1 MHGLAWCLL
10 ACFLACCAVLCYA
23 VQGWES
29 GVSWGDQ
36 LVDCGR
42 WAVGLC
48 VCVWVIDLRQVL
60 YGTAAVLGS
69 AREKL
74 GTAPVERLSQW

>member
-42 WAVGLC
+42 WAVGVC
-48 VCVWVIDLRQVL
+48 VCVGDRF
-60 YGTAAVLGS
+60 AVS
-69 AREKL
+69 AVWNC
-74 GTAPVERLSQW
+74 GGVGFG